1 MKILRIVLDGM
12 KLEIWLEVPLNRIYN
27 NCMLDKK
34 EEMFWK
40 TQISESVSNL
50 YWDFRDSLE
59 DEGGEKLK
67 EECDR
72 LEKRILEIVKEND
85 VSV

>member
-1 MKILRIVLDGM
+1 
-12 KLEIWLEVPLNRIYN
+12 
-27 NCMLDKK
+27 MLDKK

>member
-1 MKILRIVLDGM
+1 MM
-12 KLEIWLEVPLNRIYN
+12 NE
-27 NCMLDKK
+27 K
-34 EEMFWK
+34 EELFWK

-59 DEGGEKLK
+59 DEGGEELRK
-67 EECDR
+67 ECEK
-72 LEKRILEIVKEND
+72 LEKRILEIVKGFD